1 MHLIKKGFLSFKLFT
16 TDPQEKSCFPNRLT
30 ILYMV
35 IKEILSPIFVKSQH
49 EQAIVKRLTSSVG

>member
-1 MHLIKKGFLSFKLFT
+1 
-16 TDPQEKSCFPNRLT
+16 
-30 ILYMV
+30 MV